1 MATGRINDSRA
12 FRDFLNARLEN
23 GGASIPL
30 DEALFEWEMENQT
43 DEEQEAT
50 IRAIQRGFDDIDAGR
65 VKPAGEALREICR
78 KLGLPDPTR

>member
-1 MATGRINDSRA
+1 MATERINDSRA
-12 FRDFLNARLEN
+12 FRDFLDAKLE
-23 GGASIPL
+23 GGDATLPL

-43 DEEQEAT
+43 DEEQEET

-65 VKPAGEALREICR
+65 VKPAGEALRQICQ